1 MQIPLEEKEEKSDL
15 MKSEKEV
22 EDEEAEVVKEDL
34 QEEQRPC
41 YSKHSL
47 AHPQTQAKPPV
58 PMVTS
63 ARHSR

>member
-1 MQIPLEEKEEKSDL
+1 MEEKEKKSDL

-41 YSKHSL
+41 YSKHS
-47 AHPQTQAKPPV
+47 
-58 PMVTS
+58 
-63 ARHSR
+63 